1 MARPIYPHELSDPD
15 FQWLINSYKESRPGL
30 ALVDSTCL
38 PLVIVKLEEEVEET
52 EIDPPSLA
60 TVPMTSDQSPVIG
73 HGKKEL

>member
-15 FQWLINSYKESRPGL
+15 FQWLLNSYRESRPGV

-38 PLVIVKLEEEVEET
+38 PLVLVKIDESVEAVESDEE
-52 EIDPPSLA
+52 SYGA
-60 TVPMTSDQSPVIG
+60 VPMTSDKSPVVG

>member
-30 ALVDSTCL
+30 AVVDSTCL
-38 PLVIVKLEEEVEET
+38 PLVIVKLEEEVEVAD
-52 EIDPPSLA
+52 IDEPALT